1 MNDSAYKNLRLSDFP
16 VPTDVKATEDALQ
29 ILLDAETA
37 FNWMLN
43 ESFAF
48 GQRPVE
54 VKLFLID
61 RPGLPH
67 HLLMR
72 AVAAAEGDTE
82 TIKEFY
88 AKKKPKEE
96 SDPN

>member
-1 MNDSAYKNLRLSDFP
+1 MNDSLYKNLRLSDFP
-16 VPTDVKATEDALQ
+16 VPTDVKATEDTLQ

-61 RPGLPH
+61 RPGLTH
-67 HLLMR
+67 CLLMR

-88 AKKKPKEE
+88 ERTKEPSPE
-96 SDPN
+96 V

>member
-1 MNDSAYKNLRLSDFP
+1 MSDSPYKNLRLLDFP
-16 VPTDVKATEDALQ
+16 VPTDVKATEDTLQ
-29 ILLDAETA
+29 ILLDAETV
-37 FNWMLN
+37 FNRMLN

-67 HLLMR
+67 CLLMQ

-88 AKKKPKEE
+88 ERT
-96 SDPN
+96 N